1 MSYMEKPIMELLVEV
16 LRMLSDVDYEFLAFT
31 FFWGKVW
38 LLEKWVKMF
47 GD

>member
-1 MSYMEKPIMELLVEV
+1 MESLIEL

-38 LLEKWVKMF
+38 LLEKGVKIF
-47 GD
+47 GC

>member
-1 MSYMEKPIMELLVEV
+1 MESLIEL

-38 LLEKWVKMF
+38 LREKWVKMI
-47 GD
+47 GG